1 MIPAAR
7 HDEPSIISVVMEAR
21 MDPSTLPRA
30 IALQFD
36 TGEIVYPA
44 GGQPVSRAY
53 SYTGSGLRCFGKTT
67 DFLDDPRYRRAHAH
81 GWAGGGKKSVTS
93 TTILGSCTWRCGRPA
108 RRHGCRAI
116 SWNAASIPE

>member
-7 HDEPSIISVVMEAR
+7 HDEPSIISMAMEAR

-44 GGQPVSRAY
+44 GGQPVSR
-53 SYTGSGLRCFGKTT
+53 GLQ
-67 DFLDDPRYRRAHAH
+67 LH
-81 GWAGGGKKSVTS
+81 
-93 TTILGSCTWRCGRPA
+93 
-108 RRHGCRAI
+108 RHRVAMFRQDHRF
-116 SWNAASIPE
+116 P